1 VHSQPVAVK
10 IAAEAPQFRRTGGLD
25 VSNPLLE
32 LGATPFTHQDQES
45 LCQSTRRA
53 QLTTSPTQ
61 LGEDGTFSIVELRAA
76 TQQEPAQIL
85 GTRQYPSDRWR
96 SIRLAPTLD
105 ETSDGPP
112 TAAIAEVMELTV
124 QIRGNLAAFLPAT
137 DQVREEP
144 IESAWS
150 LADRPAQLRGGAH
163 LDKFANGRA
172 IEMKLVSDGSNRQT
186 LTTED
191 VDFGVT
197 TLIPAP
203 R

>member
-1 VHSQPVAVK
+1 MHSQPVAVK
-10 IAAEAPQFRRTGGLD
+10 VAAEAPQFWRTGGLD

-85 GTRQYPSDRWR
+85 GTRQQYPSDRRWT
-96 SIRLAPTLD
+96 IRLAPTLD
-105 ETSDGPP
+105 EASDGPP
-112 TAAIAEVMELTV
+112 TAAIAEVMDLGV

-137 DQVREEP
+137 RQVRDKP
-144 IESAWS
+144 VESARP
-150 LADRPAQLRGGAH
+150 LTGRPAQLRSGVHSGE
-163 LDKFANGRA
+163 FTNGRA
-172 IEMKLVSDGSNRQT
+172 IELQLLSDRSKR
-186 LTTED
+186 
-191 VDFGVT
+191 
-197 TLIPAP
+197 
-203 R
+203 